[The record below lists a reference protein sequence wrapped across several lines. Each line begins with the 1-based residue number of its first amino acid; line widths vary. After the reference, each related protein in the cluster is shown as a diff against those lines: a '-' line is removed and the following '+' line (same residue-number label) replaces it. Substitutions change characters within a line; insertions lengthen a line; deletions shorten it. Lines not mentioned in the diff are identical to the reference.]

1 MEFIKEYWY
10 IFAIAAFVLIAGI
23 VIAAV
28 LSLRRVGKPKE
39 VAAPQSPIA
48 QAHTLLTEDTLEIPH
63 SGTSVFSIDREIT
76 FVQSDQ
82 VI

>member
-10 IFAIAAFVLIAGI
+10 IFAIAALVLTAGI
-23 VIAAV
+23 IIAAA
-28 LSLRRVGKPKE
+28 LSLRRTGKPKE
-39 VAAPQSPIA
+39 TAAQPSPIA

-63 SGTSVFSIDREIT
+63 SGASDFSIDREIT
-76 FVQSDQ
+76 FIQSDQ